1 MLYAYNV
8 KTQIATVYVCLL
20 LNVKLKL
27 CQLNA
32 FPVLIV
38 TSAIICDTGQIY
50 MSVLLS
56 PQEKRR
62 RPNEYL

>member
-1 MLYAYNV
+1 MFI
-8 KTQIATVYVCLL
+8 KFIAVET
-20 LNVKLKL
+20 
-27 CQLNA
+27 
-32 FPVLIV
+32 VLIV